1 MAMARDKWDAEAE
14 ALIKRFRT
22 LKPLPESFELRP
34 GSTVIDPVKFHAS
47 LEGDIQSGPRGPRAR
62 TGAIL
67 GDLRDYSRVQ
77 EGRSSEEKP
86 RETA

>member
-1 MAMARDKWDAEAE
+1 MTRDKWDAEAE

-22 LKPLPESFELRP
+22 LRPLGETFELRP

-47 LEGDIQSGPRGPRAR
+47 LEGDIQAGPRGPRAR
-62 TGAIL
+62 TGAIF
-67 GDLRDYSRVQ
+67 GDLRDYIRIQ
-77 EGRSSEEKP
+77 EGRSSEGKP